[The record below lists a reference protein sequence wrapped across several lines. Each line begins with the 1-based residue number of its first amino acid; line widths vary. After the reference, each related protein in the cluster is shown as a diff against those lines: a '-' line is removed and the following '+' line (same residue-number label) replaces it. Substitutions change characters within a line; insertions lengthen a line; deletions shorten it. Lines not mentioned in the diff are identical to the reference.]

1 MQIPFH
7 GLSAVDVWSCA
18 GLAAV
23 QGLTVALPRVE
34 TSRARARGLWLAP
47 PVLFAAAVLLLAANP
62 RSAQVLTGV
71 AVFAVPALAALA
83 AACMAR
89 GSRPA
94 LVLLVPAMLVLILG
108 TPQSLAGQIG
118 TTALC
123 ALSAVAIGALL
134 VRLGGPLW
142 VAAGIV
148 ALCVADVVLV
158 ADGRVAAAATA
169 LSQAHIGGLPELS
182 HVSLG
187 TFTLGYGD
195 LFVAGV
201 AGAIA
206 ARRPGG
212 QRRVAVLTAGLMLT
226 EAALLAGHGPYP
238 ATVPVVV
245 ALVADE
251 LAWGAR
257 RWRER
262 RAARAPR
269 ARPAAAEPERL
280 ERPCADGSIA

>member
-1 MQIPFH
+1 MQIFFH
-7 GLSAVDVWSCA
+7 GLSAVDVSSCA

-23 QGLTVALPRVE
+23 QGLTVALPRVDV
-34 TSRARARGLWLAP
+34 SRPRARGLWLAP
-47 PVLFAAAVLLLAANP
+47 PVLFAAAVFILAANP
-62 RSAQVLTGV
+62 RSAQVLTGL
-71 AVFAVPALAALA
+71 AALAVPALAALA

-94 LVLLVPAMLVLILG
+94 LAAAVPVMLIVILG
-108 TPQSLAGQIG
+108 APDTLAGQIG
-118 TTALC
+118 TTLLC

-148 ALCVADVVLV
+148 VLCVADVVLV
-158 ADGRVAAAATA
+158 ADGRVGAAAAA
-169 LSQAHIGGLPELS
+169 LSQADIGGLPELS

-212 QRRVAVLTAGLMLT
+212 QRRVATLTAGLMLL
-226 EAALLAGHGPYP
+226 EAGLLAGEGPYP

-251 LAWGAR
+251 LAWGVR

-262 RAARAPR
+262 RASGPSDGPQRSSV
-269 ARPAAAEPERL
+269 
-280 ERPCADGSIA
+280 DGSMAYAAVDR